1 MRTVSGEY
9 IYLIIT
15 ATAFIVVSGRVVS
28 RASPYSSIIKR
39 PEKCERTNGT
49 KNAMR
54 TQMKDRPESNNS
66 SSKLVDGSTR
76 SRRIYLPVPTGVNR
90 GGSEASIGAPDS
102 GRDDSFTAKSHFS
115 RMPIRFDFYGIQF
128 NEWKTCGE
136 NRKRRKRVKVRKGV
150 AWSVAT
156 YFLVDNFL
164 EYPT

>member
-1 MRTVSGEY
+1 MRTVSGEC

-76 SRRIYLPVPTGVNR
+76 SRRIYLPVPTGVDR
-90 GGSEASIGAPDS
+90 GGSEASIGAAGATTRLLRKVTS
-102 GRDDSFTAKSHFS
+102 VGC
-115 RMPIRFDFYGIQF
+115 RFDSVFTEFSLTSG
-128 NEWKTCGE
+128 
-136 NRKRRKRVKVRKGV
+136 KRVEKIG
-150 AWSVAT
+150 
-156 YFLVDNFL
+156 N
-164 EYPT
+164 EGNG